1 MFYPSY
7 SVCLEWN
14 AMGMLDNAF
23 TIFCEGVAANNVL
36 QALDL
41 RNNQIS
47 HDSAAELCRALKQNS
62 SIRAL
67 GEFINLSF
75 DIFRQQLLVPVF
87 GGFFCLFAAFQS
99 NILTV
104 HCNMLLFLP
113 LPVKICCWLYSSNRF
128 MQRELYVDIH
138 EFLPKIK

>member
-1 MFYPSY
+1 MFYPSS

-47 HDSAAELCRALKQNS
+47 HDSSAELCRALKQNN

-67 GEFINLSF
+67 GEFAFN
-75 DIFRQQLLVPVF
+75 IFCQQLLVPVF
-87 GGFFCLFAAFQS
+87 GGGFLLIFSLIFWQFIFFTFGCEY
-99 NILTV
+99 
-104 HCNMLLFLP
+104 MLL
-113 LPVKICCWLYSSNRF
+113 V
-128 MQRELYVDIH
+128 
-138 EFLPKIK
+138 